1 MKRLRFWCCL
11 LLLLSIH
18 SSWVWASDPPTIA
31 IVLKSMQ
38 NEFFVQMADGA
49 EAYATAHSD
58 QLRLTVEG
66 VKAETD
72 VSGQELIIRRLLAQ
86 KIDALIIVPT
96 DSIAMLPVLMQAI
109 ASGVLVINMDN
120 KLDDRALALEGVNIP
135 FVGPSNFA
143 GARSVGE
150 FVAKK
155 LPAGSRVGLI
165 DGPPGSI
172 NARARSDG
180 FRAALRSAGM
190 SVAGIRSGYWD
201 VEQGRLAAADLLHA
215 EPGLR
220 ALLCGNDNMAIGAV
234 QAVAA
239 AGKQGQVLIA
249 GYDHIPGIRHYIQ
262 DGRVLATADQ
272 YPNRQAEYAIELAL
286 HALAQ
291 GTKQADLP
299 GIVQTPVQLVTRP

>member
-11 LLLLSIH
+11 LLLLSLH

-143 GARSVGE
+143 VSAQCWRVCGQK
-150 FVAKK
+150 VAC
-155 LPAGSRVGLI
+155 RE
-165 DGPPGSI
+165 
-172 NARARSDG
+172 
-180 FRAALRSAGM
+180 
-190 SVAGIRSGYWD
+190 SGRFD
-201 VEQGRLAAADLLHA
+201 
-215 EPGLR
+215 
-220 ALLCGNDNMAIGAV
+220 
-234 QAVAA
+234 
-239 AGKQGQVLIA
+239 
-249 GYDHIPGIRHYIQ
+249 
-262 DGRVLATADQ
+262 
-272 YPNRQAEYAIELAL
+272 
-286 HALAQ
+286 
-291 GTKQADLP
+291 
-299 GIVQTPVQLVTRP
+299 